1 MQRTGIGNGPPRRPK
16 GRDKILHFEQ
26 FAMNCGLSG
35 GNQRAMVDG
44 AQRMDFP
51 VDLRH
56 HAFGVRG
63 LGGLDQ
69 LFQKSLG
76 DIGHIAG
83 DDQIPV
89 TPGKAKSGIEPSDRP
104 AIFDRVGH
112 DGKAQMRVLVGRPDQ
127 RHIAGGG
134 LDSFGDFLDHART
147 PERQQGFVASHP
159 PAGSAHQHEPGASHE
174 MILAT
179 SSHIVESNKKVYICF
194 LMAFAMLAA
203 SPSRAADSN
212 SATTPPVVRKT
223 TVVRA
228 DPRTGKLVRSVVVSS
243 RPAITK
249 IAMSAGASSSDVN
262 AIVDKASRAN
272 DVDPLLVHS
281 IIKVESN
288 YNVHAVSN
296 KGAEGLM
303 QLTPSTARMLGVSNS
318 FDPRQNIEAGVKY
331 LKYLKDLYKDDRLA
345 LAAYNAGP
353 GSVDKYNAIPPYAE
367 TQNYVYQ
374 VGKRYGEA
382 RRAADAVAELK
393 NAEMKNA
400 EAKLEVKTLEEKPA
414 EVKPAAVEPFIDQNG
429 RLHLKTTQ

>member
-1 MQRTGIGNGPPRRPK
+1 
-16 GRDKILHFEQ
+16 
-26 FAMNCGLSG
+26 
-35 GNQRAMVDG
+35 
-44 AQRMDFP
+44 
-51 VDLRH
+51 
-56 HAFGVRG
+56 
-63 LGGLDQ
+63 
-69 LFQKSLG
+69 
-76 DIGHIAG
+76 
-83 DDQIPV
+83 
-89 TPGKAKSGIEPSDRP
+89 
-104 AIFDRVGH
+104 
-112 DGKAQMRVLVGRPDQ
+112 
-127 RHIAGGG
+127 
-134 LDSFGDFLDHART
+134 
-147 PERQQGFVASHP
+147 
-159 PAGSAHQHEPGASHE
+159 
-174 MILAT
+174 
-179 SSHIVESNKKVYICF
+179 VYIC
-194 LMAFAMLAA
+194 LLVAFAMLAA

-296 KGAEGLM
+296 KGAQGLM

-318 FDPRQNIEAGVKY
+318 FDPQQNIEAGVKY
-331 LKYLKDLYKDDRLA
+331 LKYLQDLYKDDRLA

-353 GSVDKYNAIPPYAE
+353 GAVDKYKWIPPYAE

-382 RRAADAVAELK
+382 RRAADAA
-393 NAEMKNA
+393 
-400 EAKLEVKTLEEKPA
+400 
-414 EVKPAAVEPFIDQNG
+414 KPAAVPVVDEVKAVEAKPVEPAKVEPFIDENG
-429 RLHLKTTQ
+429 RLHLKTAQ